1 MKSSQTSSG
10 PIDHTFSH
18 LVSFYQL
25 TIKSQRHTT
34 IFFMGLLVGRCRLSW
49 MALLWAAGLAFV
61 GPTCL
66 CFGTNTYTAKSLFMG
81 NAEAQEDN
89 RTNTFQALAD
99 IKSANSSFI
108 SQSKLCGK
116 PNLETG
122 KDTPLTEVVRRLNI

>member
-1 MKSSQTSSG
+1 
-10 PIDHTFSH
+10 
-18 LVSFYQL
+18 
-25 TIKSQRHTT
+25 
-34 IFFMGLLVGRCRLSW
+34 
-49 MALLWAAGLAFV
+49 
-61 GPTCL
+61 
-66 CFGTNTYTAKSLFMG
+66 MG